1 MNRHRRQK
9 YNSVNAP
16 ALARWIVIFTF
27 LAATGL
33 SYVYLSI
40 QLHNLGTA
48 RTKIEAELVAV
59 AAQTEDANV
68 QIAALTSHTA
78 LQRRLQ
84 EGYLKMEPITD
95 DKIVKLGPPLRPL
108 TEDRLQPV
116 ANERGGR

>member
-1 MNRHRRQK
+1 MNRQRRQK
-9 YNSVNAP
+9 FNSVNAP

-27 LAATGL
+27 LGVTGL

-40 QLHNLGTA
+40 QLHKLGA
-48 RTKIEAELVAV
+48 EKTKLEGEIAAV

-84 EGYLKMEPITD
+84 EGYLKMHAITD
-95 DKIVKLGPPLRPL
+95 DHIVKLGPHARPL

-116 ANERGGR
+116 ANERGDR